1 MMLWT
6 FVYTF
11 LVGPMFSFYLGMKFL
26 GYMVTL
32 CLIFWGVTRLFSTTA
47 AEPFSIPTSNVQG
60 FNFSA
65 SVSTIVIVCLFNLSH
80 PGGSEVVSHCG
91 LDLHFPDVQ
100 QLVNLWM
107 HVHIRF
113 LPQLGKDGVFV
124 SAPISEVCVHV
135 CAGNIELRGSGLRS
149 PDLWPSL
156 SCTLPDIVQDTKLN
170 LNLI

>member
-1 MMLWT
+1 MLWT

-60 FNFSA
+60 FNFST
-65 SVSTIVIVCLFNLSH
+65 SVSTIVIVCLFNFSH

-91 LDLHFPDVQ
+91 LDLHFLMINDVAY
-100 QLVNLWM
+100 LSM
-107 HVHIRF
+107 F
-113 LPQLGKDGVFV
+113 LL
-124 SAPISEVCVHV
+124 PIVYFFWRKFYSSTFLIFKMSYLAFIV
-135 CAGNIELRGSGLRS
+135 AEL
-149 PDLWPSL
+149 
-156 SCTLPDIVQDTKLN
+156 
-170 LNLI
+170 